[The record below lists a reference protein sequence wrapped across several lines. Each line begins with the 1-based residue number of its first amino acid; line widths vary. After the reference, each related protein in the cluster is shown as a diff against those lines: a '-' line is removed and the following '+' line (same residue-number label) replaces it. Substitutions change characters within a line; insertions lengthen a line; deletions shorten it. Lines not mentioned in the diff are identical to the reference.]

1 MAKMAISLQ
10 PSETV
15 LVRVAGNIYSAYIA
29 AGRVP
34 EGKEQEWIQRAI
46 REAFYIARTTDDA
59 VQSDDETW

>member
-1 MAKMAISLQ
+1 MAKLAISLQ

-29 AGRVP
+29 SGRVP
-34 EGKEQEWIQRAI
+34 EGKEQEWMQRAI

>member
-34 EGKEQEWIQRAI
+34 EGKEHEWIQRSI
-46 REAFYIARTTDDA
+46 KEAFYLARTTDDA